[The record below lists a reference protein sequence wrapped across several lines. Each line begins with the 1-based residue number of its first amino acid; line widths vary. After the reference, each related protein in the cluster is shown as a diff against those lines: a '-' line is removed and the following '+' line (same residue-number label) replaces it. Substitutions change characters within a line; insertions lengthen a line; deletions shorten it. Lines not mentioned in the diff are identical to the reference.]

1 MRAKKAVRRMIEL
14 TTSADQKN
22 IPAVIEFVNREL
34 DALDCSM
41 KTEARIDI
49 AIDEIYSNIVKYGYE
64 EEGGEVTVSFDV
76 LEDPLV
82 MTLSFLD
89 QGKPFNPLESKD
101 PDTTLSA
108 KERKIGGLGIFM
120 VKKTMDDIRYEYRD
134 GKNILT
140 IRKTL

>member
-1 MRAKKAVRRMIEL
+1 MKEL
-14 TTSADQKN
+14 TMSADRKN
-22 IPAVIEFVNREL
+22 IPAVIEFVNQEL
-34 DALDCSM
+34 DALGCSL
-41 KTEARIDI
+41 KAEAQIDI

>member
-76 LEDPLV
+76 SEDPLV

>member
-1 MRAKKAVRRMIEL
+1 MKEL
-14 TTSADQKN
+14 TMSADRKN

-64 EEGGEVTVSFDV
+64 EEGREVTVSFDV
-76 LEDPLV
+76 SEEPLV
-82 MTLSFLD
+82 MTLCFLD
-89 QGKPFNPLESKD
+89 EGKPFNPLESRD